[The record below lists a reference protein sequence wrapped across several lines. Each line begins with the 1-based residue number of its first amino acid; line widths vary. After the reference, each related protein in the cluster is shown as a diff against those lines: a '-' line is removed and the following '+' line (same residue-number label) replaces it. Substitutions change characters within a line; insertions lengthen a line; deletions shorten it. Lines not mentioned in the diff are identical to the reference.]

1 MSVLYAFTA
10 AALFG
15 CGIYLVLSRHLVR
28 VLLGLSLL
36 TTAVNLVLFQA
47 GRIRSAQ
54 PPLIREGAERLGESA
69 DPVPQA
75 LVLTAIVIGFALSVI
90 LAALALRVHRAHG
103 AARRGTAAPR
113 QPRAARAPARPS
125 GGAAG

>member
-1 MSVLYAFTA
+1 MSVLYAFVA
-10 AALFG
+10 AGLFG
-15 CGIYLVLSRHLVR
+15 CALYMILSRQRFR

-54 PPLIREGAERLGESA
+54 PPLVHEGADRLGESA

-75 LVLTAIVIGFALSVI
+75 LVLTAIVIGFALSVV
-90 LAALALRVHRAHG
+90 LAALTLRAYRAHG
-103 AARRGTAAPR
+103 TLA
-113 QPRAARAPARPS
+113 S
-125 GGAAG
+125 GGIRSADALGDPFAGPERDDR

>member
-1 MSVLYAFTA
+1 VSVLLALVT

-15 CGIYLVLSRHLVR
+15 CGLYMILSRHVVR
-28 VLLGLSLL
+28 MVLGLSLL

-54 PPLIREGAERLGESA
+54 PPLVPEGAERLGASA

-75 LVLTAIVIGFALSVI
+75 LVLTAIVIGFALTII
-90 LAALALRVHRAHG
+90 LASLALRAWGSHG
-103 AARRGTAAPR
+103 TLRSDEIHSARELGDPLSPTPNHDR
-113 QPRAARAPARPS
+113 
-125 GGAAG
+125 

>member
-1 MSVLYAFTA
+1 VSVLYAFVA

-15 CGIYLVLSRHLVR
+15 CGLYMVLSRHLVR

-47 GRIRSAQ
+47 GRIGSAQ
-54 PPLIREGAERLGESA
+54 PPLIPDGADRLEHSA
-69 DPVPQA
+69 DPLPQA

-90 LAALALRVHRAHG
+90 LAALTLGAYRGHG
-103 AARRGTAAPR
+103 TLVSDEIRSAEGLGDPFAD
-113 QPRAARAPARPS
+113 Q
-125 GGAAG
+125 AGDDR